1 MYGHVTAMSAAT
13 GEQMGLDETSRAIG
27 RLEAA
32 QEATKTDVAALKVR
46 AEAMDAKLD
55 KLLAR
60 SDKVRWTFKHW
71 LVLIGSSSVGG
82 GGFAHA
88 LRKLLE

>member
-1 MYGHVTAMSAAT
+1 MKGV

-27 RLEAA
+27 RLEAG
-32 QEATKTDVAALKVR
+32 QEAAKTDIAELKDR
-46 AEAMDAKLD
+46 TEGMDAKLD

-60 SDKVRWTFKHW
+60 TNNVRWTVRHW
-71 LVLIGSSSVGG
+71 ATLIASGSVGG
-82 GGFAHA
+82 GGFAHV

>member
-1 MYGHVTAMSAAT
+1 MD
-13 GEQMGLDETSRAIG
+13 LDETSRAIG
-27 RLEAA
+27 RLEAS
-32 QEATKTDVAALKVR
+32 QEATKTDIAELKGR

-60 SDKVRWTFKHW
+60 TERTRLTLKHW
-71 LVLIGSSSVGG
+71 ALLILGSSAGG
-82 GGFAHA
+82 GGIAHA